1 MLPSAI
7 LFDLDGTLVG
17 TKRLYLE
24 AYRQVSRVHAQRE
37 LSDADLLAMRPR
49 SELVMLRELLADA
62 DDYDRCCDT
71 FYTAY
76 ASLHETHFDGVYDG
90 VPAMLDALRACGIA
104 LGIVTGKSRR
114 AWEITSALAPLG
126 DVEVVIL
133 DDDVR
138 HPKPDPHGILIALDR
153 LGVPAGRAAY
163 VGDTRSDLEAARA
176 AGVLPV
182 WAAWSRPAPERAAL
196 AEQVATLG
204 GRVAGAPAD
213 LLTLFPTG

>member
-1 MLPSAI
+1 MISAI

-24 AYRQVSRVHAQRE
+24 AYRRVSRVHAQRE
-37 LSDADLLAMRPR
+37 LSDDDLLAMRPR
-49 SELVMLRELLADA
+49 SELVMLRELLADT

-90 VPAMLDALRACGIA
+90 VPAMLDVLRARGVA

-126 DVEVVIL
+126 DWDVVVL
-133 DDDVR
+133 DDEVR
-138 HPKPDPHGILIALDR
+138 HPKPDPHGILLALDR
-153 LGVPAGRAAY
+153 LGIDARNAAY
-163 VGDTRSDLEAARA
+163 VGDTRSDLEAAHA

-182 WAAWSRPAPERAAL
+182 CAAWSRPAADRAAL
-196 AEQVATLG
+196 AEQVAAIG

-213 LLTLFPTG
+213 LFTLLQPH